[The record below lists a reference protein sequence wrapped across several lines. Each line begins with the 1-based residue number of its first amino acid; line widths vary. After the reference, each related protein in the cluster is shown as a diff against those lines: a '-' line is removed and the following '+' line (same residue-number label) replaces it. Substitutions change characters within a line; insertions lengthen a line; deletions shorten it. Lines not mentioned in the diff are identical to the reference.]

1 MSLKSGLLTESPWA
15 LDNLNVLLKEDRSMS
30 FCQLSTLPV
39 LLDSLVEHWSD
50 TRECMAK
57 SGGEKIEGILRFTKR
72 PAVELDEKVVLMD
85 RSERAVTVVKNLFI
99 FL

>member
-1 MSLKSGLLTESPWA
+1 
-15 LDNLNVLLKEDRSMS
+15 
-30 FCQLSTLPV
+30 
-39 LLDSLVEHWSD
+39 
-50 TRECMAK
+50 MAK